1 MSNVRGV
8 WSAFPINERL
18 YWCLLRS
25 AMINDWNFWSL
36 CSKFSG
42 SFWAMDVFDELR
54 SCFGPWSDGT
64 FLLTDWELS
73 NEDDK
78 FAVGIYETNSTG
90 NKPMGHL
97 PAEFSRIACYFI
109 KNSGEISCQV
119 TGKRVHSQGP
129 QGGMAIPYKLQW
141 TSLNK
146 KHASNL
152 DKLITAKRS
161 KILGRYG
168 LI

>member
-1 MSNVRGV
+1 MIGISEVCV
-8 WSAFPINERL
+8 KSFPAASEQ
-18 YWCLLRS
+18 WT
-25 AMINDWNFWSL
+25 F
-36 CSKFSG
+36 
-42 SFWAMDVFDELR
+42 FDELR
-54 SCFGPWSDGT
+54 GCFGSWSDGT

-90 NKPMGHL
+90 NKLMGHL

-146 KHASNL
+146 KHAWKL